1 MQGQEP
7 TAKGTTTNAMI
18 KEAKRSRPIDLPQG
32 PGSNGRYHG
41 LHPGVNNEGIVHG
54 RDPLV
59 SLIPGQGLVS
69 GSALRDATG
78 RGRPTQ
84 NRYVCHFSFPGRWKP
99 KPHLVRRL
107 SRSLPRQVLTPEAV
121 AAAIAIMPHRPSTSA
136 GPGSFRSPSSRSL
149 HEKRQS
155 KDDMLLPKD
164 VRMGHGRPNQGMHP
178 YMMSVR
184 GGNLPTPEAS
194 PDQAAAAASSMVS
207 FLAPATQPMTGHE
220 SFITSME
227 VPIGMALG
235 SPSQFSEIQP
245 SSWQPP
251 QSVTPPRRTPSPP
264 PPPPAAAPQMV
275 PQAAPPAPPP
285 LQRRKTT
292 RQRIF
297 GALFG
302 RGKQSDSAKAADLIS
317 ANSSA
322 VSLSTTG
329 GGRETAGSAVP
340 SRSNTISGKKGPKHV
355 PILVRSNTDLPTTTT
370 TTTAPVEP
378 RQWEQPPPPPPPMP
392 PASSW
397 KDHSRSVTPNS
408 LATSEA
414 PSLLDVEIPSIKMER
429 YSVMF
434 SGVLNPDQQKKQRRK
449 SNMTLLERRQATLE
463 KLKSINDRVVAQCEE
478 EVKQLRRA
486 SSPQPTQSPAFAIFP
501 PTPSRQQLDVPLTP
515 RSRSNSS
522 PAVIP
527 SPTEE
532 RFSDYMQPLEAPP
545 TRKEKKRVTIISPRT
560 MEEQNYAGHIQRS
573 LEEQQLQQDQ
583 ICHETQSQQEYEPEY
598 VPGEEVLSVS
608 PRRPAETWKE
618 QQQPQPGPQQ
628 AFPQRKDSHFAPEK
642 SFLILDTPMSPPEQY
657 LDVSR
662 SQQAEKPEIV
672 SPFLLKPTVY
682 QPPEPQLV
690 VPALPARSAPS
701 PPQPSM
707 PEITSPPI
715 LSPESPMLPTCSPAF
730 LTHKGHTLS
739 PSVDLAAAAEEEAE
753 EADPII
759 KAAVEISVA
768 RTISIS
774 RRAGARQKR
783 VESSASSHA
792 GSPPQQRSPSQPP
805 SRTQS
810 RSGSRPPPPIP
821 LARSASVSA
830 GSLQR
835 SRSVKANQ
843 ITITRSNTLK
853 LRGPGGAVKTTTDV
867 GRVAE
872 TKQNTPTLV
881 VPPPAEFLINSPCS
895 ALSTLSTPRVT
906 TPGTA
911 GSELPREVLARYRKS
926 ERVVIGDAADLMS
939 SSAESEVSDGGSE
952 GSERGR
958 ESGREWEGEA
968 DVKREEADGRGRQH
982 EHFKRPTGF
991 AEARYVRA

>member
-1 MQGQEP
+1 
-7 TAKGTTTNAMI
+7 MI

-32 PGSNGRYHG
+32 PGSIGRHRG
-41 LHPGVNNEGIVHG
+41 LHPGVDNEGTVHG

-69 GSALRDATG
+69 GPALRDATG

-84 NRYVCHFSFPGRWKP
+84 NRHVCHFSFPGRWKP
-99 KPHLVRRL
+99 KPYLVRRL
-107 SRSLPRQVLTPEAV
+107 SRPLPRQVLTPEAV

-136 GPGSFRSPSSRSL
+136 GPASFRSASSRSL
-149 HEKRQS
+149 HEQRRS
-155 KDDMLLPKD
+155 KDDMLLPMGG
-164 VRMGHGRPNQGMHP
+164 RMGTARPTQGMHP
-178 YMMSVR
+178 YMMGTRS
-184 GGNLPTPEAS
+184 GNLPTPEAS
-194 PDQAAAAASSMVS
+194 PDQAATSSMTS

-220 SFITSME
+220 SLMTSME

-245 SSWQPP
+245 SSRQP

-264 PPPPAAAPQMV
+264 PPPPAAAPQMI
-275 PQAAPPAPPP
+275 PQAAPPAAP

-329 GGRETAGSAVP
+329 GGREAAGSAVP
-340 SRSNTISGKKGPKHV
+340 SRSNTIGGRKGRKHV
-355 PILVRSNTDLPTTTT
+355 PILVRSNTDLPTTT
-370 TTTAPVEP
+370 APVEP
-378 RQWEQPPPPPPPMP
+378 RQWEQLPPPPRPMP

-397 KDHSRSVTPNS
+397 NDQSRSVTPSS
-408 LATSEA
+408 LADSSA

-434 SGVLNPDQQKKQRRK
+434 SGVLNPQQQRRNSK
-449 SNMTLLERRQATLE
+449 MTLLERRQATLE
-463 KLKSINDRVVAQCEE
+463 KLKSINDRVVVQCEE

-486 SSPQPTQSPAFAIFP
+486 SSPQPTQSPVFSIFP
-501 PTPSRQQLDVPLTP
+501 PTLDRQQLDVPPTP

-522 PAVIP
+522 PAVIL
-527 SPTEE
+527 SPTVES
-532 RFSDYMQPLEAPP
+532 FSEYMQPLEAAAL
-545 TRKEKKRVTIISPRT
+545 RKEKKRVRIISPRT
-560 MEEQNYAGHIQRS
+560 MEEQNRADHMQMM
-573 LEEQQLQQDQ
+573 LEEQQQQQ
-583 ICHETQSQQEYEPEY
+583 PQSYHESQPQQEEQPEY
-598 VPGEEVLSVS
+598 LPGDEVLSVS
-608 PRRPAETWKE
+608 PRRPEAWGE
-618 QQQPQPGPQQ
+618 QQQHQPEPEQ
-628 AFPQRKDSHFAPEK
+628 AFPPRKDSHFAPEK
-642 SFLILDTPMSPPEQY
+642 SVIILDTPMSPPEQF
-657 LDVSR
+657 LDISSSR
-662 SQQAEKPEIV
+662 QADEPEIV

-682 QPPEPQLV
+682 QPPEPRLV
-690 VPALPARSAPS
+690 VPVPPSRSPPS
-701 PPQPSM
+701 TPQPSM
-707 PEITSPPI
+707 PETTVSPI
-715 LSPESPMLPTCSPAF
+715 LSPESSTLPADCSPAF
-730 LTHKGHTLS
+730 LTHKGHILS

-768 RTISIS
+768 RTISIA

-783 VESSASSHA
+783 VESSASPTS
-792 GSPPQQRSPSQPP
+792 SPIQQRSPSQPP
-805 SRTQS
+805 TQS
-810 RSGSRPPPPIP
+810 RSGSRPPPIP

-843 ITITRSNTLK
+843 ITITRAGTLK
-853 LRGPGGAVKTTTDV
+853 VRRPGVLEVGVGAGVGEAAKMTSLTTNDV

-895 ALSTLSTPRVT
+895 ALSTPGIT

-911 GSELPREVLARYRKS
+911 GSQLPKEVLARYRKS
-926 ERVVIGDAADLMS
+926 ERVEIGDAADLGLDS
-939 SSAESEVSDGGSE
+939 DISDGSLGGGRE
-952 GSERGR
+952 GGEGRSRGR
-958 ESGREWEGEA
+958 E
-968 DVKREEADGRGRQH
+968 Q
-982 EHFKRPTGF
+982 FKRPPGF

>member
-1 MQGQEP
+1 MEP
-7 TAKGTTTNAMI
+7 TAKGTTTDAMI
-18 KEAKRSRPIDLPQG
+18 KEAKRSRPIDLPRG
-32 PGSNGRYHG
+32 PGSIGRHRG
-41 LHPGVNNEGIVHG
+41 LHPGVGNEGIVHG

-69 GSALRDATG
+69 GSALRNAIG

-84 NRYVCHFSFPGRWKP
+84 NRHVCHFSFPGRWKP
-99 KPHLVRRL
+99 KPYLVHRL
-107 SRSLPRQVLTPEAV
+107 SRPLPRQVLTPEAV

-136 GPGSFRSPSSRSL
+136 GPGSFRSASSRSL
-149 HEKRQS
+149 HDKRQS
-155 KDDMLLPKD
+155 KDDMLLPVD
-164 VRMGHGRPNQGMHP
+164 GRIGTGRPTQGMHP
-178 YMMSVR
+178 YMMGMR

-194 PDQAAAAASSMVS
+194 PDQAAASSMSS

-235 SPSQFSEIQP
+235 SPSQFSEIQNQP
-245 SSWQPP
+245 SSWQP
-251 QSVTPPRRTPSPP
+251 QSGTPPWRTPSPP

-329 GGRETAGSAVP
+329 GGREPAGNAVP
-340 SRSNTISGKKGPKHV
+340 SRSNTISGRKGPRHV
-355 PILVRSNTDLPTTTT
+355 PILVRSNTDLPI

-378 RQWEQPPPPPPPMP
+378 RQWEQPPPPPPLMP

-397 KDHSRSVTPNS
+397 NDLSRSVTPSS
-408 LATSEA
+408 LANSSA

-434 SGVLNPDQQKKQRRK
+434 SGVLNPQQQKQQRRK

-463 KLKSINDRVVAQCEE
+463 KLKSINDRVVAECEE

-486 SSPQPTQSPAFAIFP
+486 SSPQPTQSPGFSILP
-501 PTPSRQQLDVPLTP
+501 PTPSRQQLDVPPTP

-527 SPTEE
+527 SPTVEM
-532 RFSDYMQPLEAPP
+532 FSEYMQPLEAPP
-545 TRKEKKRVTIISPRT
+545 TRREKKRVTIISLRT
-560 MEEQNYAGHIQRS
+560 MEEQNRANQIQGM
-573 LEEQQLQQDQ
+573 LEEQEQQHTQ
-583 ICHETQSQQEYEPEY
+583 NFHEAQPQQEDEPEY
-598 VPGEEVLSVS
+598 LPGEEVLSVS
-608 PRRPAETWKE
+608 PRRPEAWEE
-618 QQQPQPGPQQ
+618 QQQPQPKPEQ
-628 AFPQRKDSHFAPEK
+628 AFPPRKDSHFAPEK
-642 SFLILDTPMSPPEQY
+642 SFLVLDTPLSPPEQ
-657 LDVSR
+657 LLNVSSSR
-662 SQQAEKPEIV
+662 QAEDPEIV
-672 SPFLLKPTVY
+672 GPFLLKPTVY
-682 QPPEPQLV
+682 QPPEPRLV
-690 VPALPARSAPS
+690 VPSPPSRSPPS
-701 PPQPSM
+701 PPQPSL

-715 LSPESPMLPTCSPAF
+715 LSPKSPTLPSTCSPAF

-739 PSVDLAAAAEEEAE
+739 PSVDLAAAAEEETE

-774 RRAGARQKR
+774 RRAGAQQKR
-783 VESSASSHA
+783 VESSASSRA
-792 GSPPQQRSPSQPP
+792 ASPQQQRSPSQPP
-805 SRTQS
+805 THS
-810 RSGSRPPPPIP
+810 RSERPPPVP

-835 SRSVKANQ
+835 SRSVKASQ
-843 ITITRSNTLK
+843 ITITRAGTLK
-853 LRGPGGAVKTTTDV
+853 VRRPGAEAGEPTLMTTNDL

-872 TKQNTPTLV
+872 TKQATPTLV

-895 ALSTLSTPRVT
+895 ALSTPGLT

-911 GSELPREVLARYRKS
+911 GSELPKEVLARYRKS
-926 ERVVIGDAADLMS
+926 ERVVIGDTTELSDS
-939 SSAESEVSDGGSE
+939 GSDGSDGS
-952 GSERGR
+952 
-958 ESGREWEGEA
+958 ESGREGKGEA
-968 DVKREEADGRGRQH
+968 EDQNRGRDQ
-982 EHFKRPTGF
+982 FKRPPGF

>member
-1 MQGQEP
+1 MQGLEP
-7 TAKGTTTNAMI
+7 TAKGTTTDAMI

-32 PGSNGRYHG
+32 PGSIGRHPG
-41 LHPGVNNEGIVHG
+41 LHPGVDNEGIVHG

-84 NRYVCHFSFPGRWKP
+84 NRNVCHFSFPDRWKP
-99 KPHLVRRL
+99 YLVRRL
-107 SRSLPRQVLTPEAV
+107 SRPLPRQVLTPDVV
-121 AAAIAIMPHRPSTSA
+121 AAAIAVMPHRPSTSA
-136 GPGSFRSPSSRSL
+136 GPGSFSSASSRSIY
-149 HEKRQS
+149 EKRQS
-155 KDDMLLPKD
+155 KDDMLLTVD
-164 VRMGHGRPNQGMHP
+164 GRMGTGRLNPLGMQP
-178 YMMSVR
+178 YMMGIR

-194 PDQAAAAASSMVS
+194 PDQAAASSMTS
-207 FLAPATQPMTGHE
+207 FLAPATMTGHE
-220 SFITSME
+220 SFMTSME

-235 SPSQFSEIQP
+235 SPSQLSEIQP
-245 SSWQPP
+245 SSWQP

-275 PQAAPPAPPP
+275 PQTASLAPP

-302 RGKQSDSAKAADLIS
+302 RGKQSATAKAADLIS

-329 GGRETAGSAVP
+329 GGREAAGSAVP
-340 SRSNTISGKKGPKHV
+340 SRNNTISGRKRPKHV
-355 PILVRSNTDLPTTTT
+355 PILVRSNTDLP

-378 RQWEQPPPPPPPMP
+378 RQWEQPPPPPPPPPVP

-397 KDHSRSVTPNS
+397 NDRSRSVTPSS
-408 LATSEA
+408 LASA
-414 PSLLDVEIPSIKMER
+414 PSLIDVEIPCIKLER

-434 SGVLNPDQQKKQRRK
+434 SGVLNPQQQRRN

-463 KLKSINDRVVAQCEE
+463 KLKSINGRVVAQCEE
-478 EVKQLRRA
+478 EVKQPRRA
-486 SSPQPTQSPAFAIFP
+486 SSPQPTQSPSFSIFP
-501 PTPSRQQLDVPLTP
+501 PTPGRQQLDVPPTP

-527 SPTEE
+527 SPTVE
-532 RFSDYMQPLEAPP
+532 RFSEYMQPLEAPP
-545 TRKEKKRVTIISPRT
+545 RRREEKRVTIISPRT
-560 MEEQNYAGHIQRS
+560 MEEQQ
-573 LEEQQLQQDQ
+573 
-583 ICHETQSQQEYEPEY
+583 
-598 VPGEEVLSVS
+598 
-608 PRRPAETWKE
+608 
-618 QQQPQPGPQQ
+618 QQQPQTYHDTQPQQEIQPEYLPGDEDLSVISRRPEAWEEQQQHQPEPEQ
-628 AFPQRKDSHFAPEK
+628 AFPTRKDSHFPPEK
-642 SFLILDTPMSPPEQY
+642 SFLILDTPLSPPEHF
-657 LDVSR
+657 LDVSSTR
-662 SQQAEKPEIV
+662 QSYEPEIV

-682 QPPEPQLV
+682 QPPEPRLV
-690 VPALPARSAPS
+690 VPGPPTRSPPS

-707 PEITSPPI
+707 PET
-715 LSPESPMLPTCSPAF
+715 TCSPA
-730 LTHKGHTLS
+730 LPVHKGHTLS

-783 VESSASSHA
+783 VESPASST
-792 GSPPQQRSPSQPP
+792 PPRSPSQPP
-805 SRTQS
+805 STQS
-810 RSGSRPPPPIP
+810 RSERPRPIP

-843 ITITRSNTLK
+843 ITITRAGTLK
-853 LRGPGGAVKTTTDV
+853 VRGPGAAPKLTTTTNDL

-872 TKQNTPTLV
+872 TKQATPTLV
-881 VPPPAEFLINSPCS
+881 VPPPAELLINSPCS
-895 ALSTLSTPRVT
+895 ALSTPGAV

-911 GSELPREVLARYRKS
+911 GSELPKEVLARYRKS
-926 ERVVIGDAADLMS
+926 ERVEIVTGDVADLL
-939 SSAESEVSDGGSE
+939 SDSGGSGGE
-952 GSERGR
+952 GESGSEA
-958 ESGREWEGEA
+958 E
-968 DVKREEADGRGRQH
+968 GRGRGRGQLM
-982 EHFKRPTGF
+982 RPDA
-991 AEARYVRA
+991 AETRYVRV